1 MTPFHQIAVPAQDG
15 IRPDEK
21 PQPAQDLVRQRGQQR
36 GEKGPV
42 LGPESH
48 PDAGAELPFKNGD
61 LVAQGE
67 NLNILVPIPHRSAV
81 KAFVT
86 AR

>member
-1 MTPFHQIAVPAQDG
+1 MPAQDG

-21 PQPAQDLVRQRGQQR
+21 LQSTQDLAGQRGQEN

-42 LGPESH
+42 LGGRAHSGV
-48 PDAGAELPFKNGD
+48 DAELAFKDGD

-67 NLNILVPIPHRSAV
+67 YLHVLIPNPMGSNRSATN
-81 KAFVT
+81 AFVT
-86 AR
+86 VR